1 MSKQESY
8 QQLQAKLETLMA
20 KLQDDDL
27 DVDAAVMT
35 YEEATQVIKK
45 LQTLL
50 KQAENKLTKVKS

>member
-1 MSKQESY
+1 MSKEESY
-8 QQLQAKLETLMA
+8 QQLQAKLDALMV

-27 DVDAAVMT
+27 DVDAAVAT
-35 YEEATQVIKK
+35 YEEATKVIKK